1 MRDPGENVTERIG
14 FLRRRFMP
22 YRRMFRGP
30 LALVPLLNVVL
41 LLAMFAVLNSAFVMR
56 PGVVVHLPSS
66 PFVSGTQYS
75 ALVVT
80 VTQEG
85 LVFFND
91 ERTTLDGLQASFA
104 QMAFEHPDMP
114 LVVEAD
120 SRVPHSTIVRI
131 YNMAMGVGI
140 RKVLLATRV
149 ATAGG
154 AR

>member
-1 MRDPGENVTERIG
+1 MMASGENVTERVG

-22 YRRMFRGP
+22 HRRMFRGP
-30 LALVPLLNVVL
+30 MAVVPLLNVVL
-41 LLAMFAVLNSAFVMR
+41 LLAMFVVMNSAFVMR
-56 PGVVVHLPSS
+56 PGIAVHLPSS

-85 LVFFND
+85 QVFFND
-91 ERTTLDGLQASFA
+91 ERTTLDGLQSAFA

-140 RKVLLATRV
+140 KKVLLATRV
-149 ATAGG
+149 ATTGG
-154 AR
+154 AL